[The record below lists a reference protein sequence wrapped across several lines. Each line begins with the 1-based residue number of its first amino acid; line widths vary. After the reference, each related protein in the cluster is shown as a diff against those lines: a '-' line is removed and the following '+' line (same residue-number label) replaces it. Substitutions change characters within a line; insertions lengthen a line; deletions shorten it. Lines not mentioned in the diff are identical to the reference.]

1 MSPTTSAGA
10 APGAPPEQDAAGP
23 TVGADAPLKA
33 RPAALARALG
43 LAWQAGRRHVVA
55 YAALTLV
62 EAVVPVAAAWLTKSA
77 LDLVIHRTEG
87 ATALVVVGAA
97 LAAAGVAAIAL
108 PHVSRYVRQELE
120 RRTGRLA
127 QDRLFAGVER
137 CTGLARFED
146 PAFLDRLSLAHGSGG
161 ATPSAVVAGTL
172 AICQGF
178 VTVLGF
184 LGALLVVSPLLAGA
198 VMVAALPALAA
209 ELRLSRQRASM
220 MWRIGPMERREM
232 FYRQLLTSVRAAK
245 ELRLFGA
252 GRYFRSRM
260 NAERVAADAERLH
273 LDRRELGVEGGLGL
287 LSGVI
292 AGAGLVWALLAA
304 RDGLITAGD
313 VALLASSIVGVQAAL
328 ATLVDEVTM
337 AHQQLLNF
345 DHFLAVTG
353 AEPDLRLPVRPVVP
367 PALRRGIEFRDVWFR
382 YSPEHPWSLRGVSFT
397 IPYGSAVGLVGKNGA
412 GKSTIVKLLCRF
424 YDPERGTILWDG
436 VDLRDLDPAELR
448 GRIGAVFQDY
458 MEYDLTAAEN
468 IAIGDVA
475 GRDRLTASPARI
487 EDAARRAGV
496 HDAVSALPRGY
507 GTLLTRMFFGPDP
520 EAGVVLSGGQWQ
532 RLALA
537 RAVLGD
543 GRDLLILDEPSSGL
557 DAEAEAEIHNRLRE
571 HRAGRTSLLI
581 SHRLGSVREADAL
594 VVLDGGRV
602 AEQGTHEELMAGGG
616 LYRRLFGLQ
625 AQGYQL
631 TDTWSPGDGSPAGDS
646 ADGGASPAR
655 ARSGADPGS
664 A

>member
-1 MSPTTSAGA
+1 MTQAAEVNGAGSAV
-10 APGAPPEQDAAGP
+10 AGGP
-23 TVGADAPLKA
+23 DVRMKA
-33 RPAALARALG
+33 SPAALARALG
-43 LAWQAGRRHVVA
+43 LAWRSGPWHILA
-55 YAALTLV
+55 YAVLALL
-62 EAVVPVAAAWLTKSA
+62 EAAVPVTAAWLTKSA
-77 LDLVIHRTEG
+77 LDVIAHRQSG
-87 ATALVVVGAA
+87 ASALVAVGVA

-108 PHVSRYVRQELE
+108 PHVSRYVRKELE

-127 QDRLFAGVER
+127 QDQLFAGVER
-137 CTGLARFED
+137 FTGLARFED
-146 PAFLDRLSLAHGSGG
+146 PAFLDRMSLAHTSGG

-172 AICQGF
+172 AICRGL

-184 LGALLVVSPLLAGA
+184 LGALLVVNPLLAGA
-198 VMVAALPALAA
+198 VLVAALPALAA

-220 MWRIGPMERREM
+220 MWRIGPMERRQL

-260 NAERVAADAERLH
+260 NAERAAADSERRH
-273 LDRRELGVEGGLGL
+273 LDRRELVVEGGLGL

-292 AGAGLVWALLAA
+292 AGAGLIWALLAA
-304 RDGLITAGD
+304 RDGRLTAGD
-313 VALLASSIVGVQAAL
+313 IALLATSIVGVQSALAAL
-328 ATLVDEVTM
+328 VSEVTM

-345 DHFLAVTG
+345 DHYLAVTG
-353 AEPDLRLPVRPVVP
+353 AEPDLRQPARPVSP
-367 PALRRGIEFRDVWFR
+367 PALRHGIEFRDVWFR

-397 IPYGSAVGLVGKNGA
+397 IPYGSAVALVGRNGA

-424 YDPERGTILWDG
+424 YDPDRGTILWDG
-436 VDLRDLDPAELR
+436 VDLRDLDPEELR

-475 GRDRLTASPARI
+475 GSDNLTASAARI
-487 EDAARRAGV
+487 EAAARKAGV

-507 GTLLTRMFFGPDP
+507 DTLLTRMFFGPDP
-520 EAGVVLSGGQWQ
+520 DAEAGVVLSGGQWQ

-543 GRDLLILDEPSSGL
+543 GHDLLILDEPSSGL

-581 SHRLGSVREADAL
+581 SHRLGAVREADVL
-594 VVLDGGRV
+594 VVLDDGQV
-602 AEQGTHEELMAGGG
+602 AEHGSHEELMMLDG
-616 LYRRLFGLQ
+616 LYRRLFTLQ
-625 AQGYQL
+625 AQGYQSAEAG
-631 TDTWSPGDGSPAGDS
+631 SPGGH
-646 ADGGASPAR
+646 
-655 ARSGADPGS
+655 PGP
-664 A
+664 